1 MACPGQ
7 SIRRVKELSKDSVTW
22 LTLGEEHEGQRID
35 NFLMRSLKGVPK
47 SHVYRI
53 LRTGEVRL
61 NSRRA
66 APTDR
71 VHAGD
76 RLRVPP
82 VRVDSPR
89 SALGPARALPF
100 GEVLHED
107 GWLLVLNK
115 PAGLAVHG
123 GSGVAQGVIE
133 RLRVARP
140 QARFMELVHRLDRDT
155 SGVLLLALKRSA
167 LVDLHAQIREGAT
180 DKRYLALVKGE
191 WRGGGRT
198 VRAPLERHVLDSGD
212 RRVSVSEE
220 GREAVTHFRVR
231 ARLQGWT
238 LVEAR
243 LGTGRTHQI
252 RVHLAHLG
260 HPIAGDD
267 KYGDFEL
274 NRRLAREGLKRM
286 FLHAERFGCRHPGTG
301 EPFEVSAPLA
311 PELRAFLEQA
321 GQQPPGESR
330 P

>member
-1 MACPGQ
+1 M
-7 SIRRVKELSKDSVTW
+7 KELSKDSVTW
-22 LTLGEEHEGQRID
+22 LTLDDSDEGQRID
-35 NFLMRSLKGVPK
+35 NFLVRALKGVPK

-61 NSRRA
+61 NGRRA

-76 RLRVPP
+76 RVRVPP
-82 VRVDSPR
+82 IRVDAPR
-89 SALGPARALPF
+89 TSSTAGRILPA
-100 GEVLHED
+100 GGILHED
-107 GWLLVLNK
+107 DWLLVVNK

-123 GSGVAQGVIE
+123 GSGIAQGVIE
-133 RLRVARP
+133 RLRAARP
-140 QARFMELVHRLDRDT
+140 EERFLELVHRLDRET
-155 SGVLLLALKRSA
+155 SGVLLLARKRGA
-167 LVDLHAQIREGAT
+167 LVDLHVQIREGRT
-180 DKRYLALVKGE
+180 DKRYLALVRGE
-191 WRGGGRT
+191 WHGGGRT
-198 VRAPLERHVLDSGD
+198 VRLALERHLLDSGD
-212 RRVSVSEE
+212 RRVSVSED

-231 ARLQGWT
+231 SRLPDYT

-267 KYGDFEL
+267 KYGDFEF

-301 EPFEVSAPLA
+301 EPFTVAAPLA
-311 PELRAFLEQA
+311 PDLQSFLDRLAPTPVEPA
-321 GQQPPGESR
+321 
-330 P
+330 